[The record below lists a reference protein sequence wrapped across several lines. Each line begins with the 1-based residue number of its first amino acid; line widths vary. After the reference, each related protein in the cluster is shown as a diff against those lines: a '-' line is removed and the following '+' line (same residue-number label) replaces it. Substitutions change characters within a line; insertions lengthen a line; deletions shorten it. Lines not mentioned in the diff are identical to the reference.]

1 MYKFI
6 VYCIVVIL
14 LLGII
19 AYPLVYVYK
28 YKRDYDYA
36 LLLAD
41 DSSLPRQK
49 ADYLKQYIEKVS
61 TIKGKARY
69 IFMTPNLE
77 LDKQIIILKGLVERF
92 EELDKL
98 NASSMAYQQGM
109 YQLTGQEMEN
119 VLRRI
124 SNIFYNAKL
133 RENPIN
139 YVFMMWTLP
148 TAVVESD

>member
-19 AYPLVYVYK
+19 VYPLVYVYK